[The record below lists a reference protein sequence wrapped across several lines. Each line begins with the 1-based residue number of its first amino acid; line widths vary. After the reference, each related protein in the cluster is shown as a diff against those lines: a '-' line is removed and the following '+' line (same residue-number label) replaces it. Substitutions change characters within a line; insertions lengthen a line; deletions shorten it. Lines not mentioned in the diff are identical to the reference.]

1 MSRPAREVA
10 LSSRKLRS
18 LRLASAGPEWEWL
31 LLRVVDRDVSAIP
44 VFKRKGG
51 LLLAV
56 PDGVFTADEIAA
68 GAVGAE
74 IPDLGPTTTLQ
85 VAVQGDVVD
94 QTTSVLM
101 FDAPSAIFQHIKVV
115 GTNPR
120 WPEGTIHFREGGELM
135 RVDADNLCALAQE
148 WVEGA
153 AVRES
158 DQYLTALEDEGRQ
171 APDQPGASNQAL
183 DAVLTQLHN
192 LASVVNGLQADMG
205 EMRAQASSS
214 SNVPP
219 KPPGAL
225 ATVAQLAGKAPGTRA
240 KAAPGALARPQDV
253 LAPEELEEETGDIP
267 DESANL
273 DQMMKLALI
282 KMMEKGSKKSKRSKV
297 GLGLGDSSG
306 SDEEDDPLRR
316 LSGAKGT
323 LLQERLRLSM
333 VQHPADYV
341 QTIETLAAT
350 ALGLAAPSADTMER
364 FVREELPIG
373 NDRNLGY
380 LVWLIVKT
388 IGLMRNKQF
397 DQAHLLLLL
406 GLASVEQFKLDQN
419 WQSAWRMTNLPLPPF
434 QEWRVRDASLAQLR
448 LDHAHSRLVHSTWAA
463 AISARLKDEEVLV
476 KRRGQPKLAN
486 PPYQPPAKGGKNKG
500 KGTKAADAEEHQ
512 S

>member
-31 LLRVVDRDVSAIP
+31 LLRVVDRDVAAIP

-158 DQYLTALEDEGRQ
+158 DQYLTSLEDEGRQ

-225 ATVAQLAGKAPGTRA
+225 ATVARKGARHQGQSRTRSFGSPARCAGSRGVGGGNWGHSRRKRQPRPDDEVGAHQDDGEGKQEVQKKQSGAGPGRQQRIGRGGRPPAPIVRCQGNFAAGETSLEHGSTSCRLRSDHRDTSRHGPGLSSPVSRHNGKVRA
-240 KAAPGALARPQDV
+240 RRAADR
-253 LAPEELEEETGDIP
+253 
-267 DESANL
+267 
-273 DQMMKLALI
+273 
-282 KMMEKGSKKSKRSKV
+282 KRSQ
-297 GLGLGDSSG
+297 LGLPGVVDC
-306 SDEEDDPLRR
+306 EDNR
-316 LSGAKGT
+316 
-323 LLQERLRLSM
+323 
-333 VQHPADYV
+333 
-341 QTIETLAAT
+341 
-350 ALGLAAPSADTMER
+350 
-364 FVREELPIG
+364 
-373 NDRNLGY
+373 
-380 LVWLIVKT
+380 
-388 IGLMRNKQF
+388 GLMRNKQF

>member
-1 MSRPAREVA
+1 
-10 LSSRKLRS
+10 
-18 LRLASAGPEWEWL
+18 
-31 LLRVVDRDVSAIP
+31 
-44 VFKRKGG
+44 
-51 LLLAV
+51 
-56 PDGVFTADEIAA
+56 
-68 GAVGAE
+68 
-74 IPDLGPTTTLQ
+74 
-85 VAVQGDVVD
+85 
-94 QTTSVLM
+94 
-101 FDAPSAIFQHIKVV
+101 
-115 GTNPR
+115 
-120 WPEGTIHFREGGELM
+120 M

-171 APDQPGASNQAL
+171 APDQPGASSQAL

-240 KAAPGALARPQDV
+240 KVAPGALARPQDV

-419 WQSAWRMTNLPLPPF
+419 WQSAWRMTNLPLPPL
-434 QEWRVRDASLAQLR
+434 QEWRVRDASLAQQFQPV
-448 LDHAHSRLVHSTWAA
+448 SRT
-463 AISARLKDEEVLV
+463 
-476 KRRGQPKLAN
+476 KRFW
-486 PPYQPPAKGGKNKG
+486 
-500 KGTKAADAEEHQ
+500 
-512 S
+512 

>member
-1 MSRPAREVA
+1 
-10 LSSRKLRS
+10 
-18 LRLASAGPEWEWL
+18 
-31 LLRVVDRDVSAIP
+31 
-44 VFKRKGG
+44 
-51 LLLAV
+51 
-56 PDGVFTADEIAA
+56 
-68 GAVGAE
+68 
-74 IPDLGPTTTLQ
+74 
-85 VAVQGDVVD
+85 
-94 QTTSVLM
+94 M